1 MRPPEDV
8 FNMLNSDIQKCT
20 PDVPRCVRCTLLGI
34 EECVYRQRKERK
46 VGNSLRMGEACL
58 SCRSVFR
65 RIRGQSHAT
74 QVLICDTVPPRKRK
88 RVSPQS
94 PVQNQNSNNKRTE
107 IYTSSNRNATPDVHA
122 RLASTR
128 TRQQNALTRI
138 RGRLTPRRGR
148 SFRRRLQPFRLR
160 VGMILDPRVLV
171 HRRRSGPCLKIRV
184 RSVGRSTHAW
194 FGLHRRAM
202 ANQHLDR
209 PRVSLACLFHLPK
222 DILCQ
227 SSLTLAIHDSE
238 LYRLRP
244 PRASSSHGEMLAPND
259 TPTTTILLCH
269 SSPPSCLRRSP
280 RCLTYRSR
288 SWENRIYKFPI
299 RLLES

>member
-94 PVQNQNSNNKRTE
+94 PLVRT
-107 IYTSSNRNATPDVHA
+107 T
-122 RLASTR
+122 
-128 TRQQNALTRI
+128 
-138 RGRLTPRRGR
+138 
-148 SFRRRLQPFRLR
+148 
-160 VGMILDPRVLV
+160 
-171 HRRRSGPCLKIRV
+171 
-184 RSVGRSTHAW
+184 
-194 FGLHRRAM
+194 
-202 ANQHLDR
+202 
-209 PRVSLACLFHLPK
+209 
-222 DILCQ
+222 
-227 SSLTLAIHDSE
+227 SE
-238 LYRLRP
+238 LKYTRHPIEMRRQTSMHDLRQHEQDS
-244 PRASSSHGEMLAPND
+244 RMHLRESVD
-259 TPTTTILLCH
+259 V
-269 SSPPSCLRRSP
+269 SPPDEEDPSGGGCDP
-280 RCLTYRSR
+280 FACA
-288 SWENRIYKFPI
+288 WV
-299 RLLES
+299 